1 MQPVG
6 TLVAF
11 GATPA
16 AAIAPLDA
24 TALACEVLAP
34 GEDLFARIKEVGEAG
49 SILLLLADS
58 ANDPAL
64 AGAAKA
70 RKILQRRGGGD
81 AAVVL
86 PAVPALPGPQ
96 ARARLDRA
104 ARLTGACVIQPVG
117 HASWADAV
125 RILIEPLAIF
135 GLVGVDPRE
144 IHGLLGER
152 AALLQ
157 RWDDPSLD
165 ESMRTAKDVLVSCR
179 LRPTSTLAEVDAAA
193 NRVRAATRTRLVLA
207 GPELSRDDG
216 PRALAA
222 VFQ

>member
-11 GATPA
+11 GATSA
-16 AAIAPLDA
+16 ATVASLDA

-34 GEDLFARIKEVGEAG
+34 GEDLFARIKEVEAG
-49 SILLLLADS
+49 SILLLLVDS
-58 ANDPAL
+58 ASDPAL

-70 RKILQRRGGGD
+70 RSILRQRGGGE

-117 HASWADAV
+117 AASWADAV

-157 RWDDPSLD
+157 RWDDASLD

-179 LRPTSTLAEVDAAA
+179 MRPTSTLAEVDAAA
-193 NRVRAATRTRLVLA
+193 NRVRAVTQTRLVLA
-207 GPELSRDDG
+207 GPELSRDEG

-222 VFQ
+222 IFH